1 MLTTPEVEAIEYAK
15 TLDDV
20 LVSEGINWNWVYRF
34 TSKEN
39 AELYDKKCRELGLET
54 RGVYEPFGHD
64 PFWSVRMRY

>member
-39 AELYDKKCRELGLET
+39 AELYDKKWLFIFHLIYSIKT
-54 RGVYEPFGHD
+54 FKVIYMN
-64 PFWSVRMRY
+64 VK